1 MLFVFAYFHY
11 LSSLFFFFLFLNKIK
26 IKMNPA
32 AIPSGNDFNATW
44 AFLQD
49 GLDQIMTRFEQGL
62 DRTRYS
68 VLYRFEIST
77 HTPFFR
83 VDVNN
88 CCYYYLVLFIT
99 TVLEVTQTYKTLL
112 VCIVVPLIEDV
123 RSNLFIC
130 L

>member
-1 MLFVFAYFHY
+1 MLFVFCLFPLFK
-11 LSSLFFFFLFLNKIK
+11 LSFSFLNKIK

-32 AIPSGNDFNATW
+32 TIPSGNDFNATW

-77 HTPFFR
+77 PPFFKSR
-83 VDVNN
+83 
-88 CCYYYLVLFIT
+88 C
-99 TVLEVTQTYKTLL
+99 
-112 VCIVVPLIEDV
+112 
-123 RSNLFIC
+123 
-130 L
+130 